1 MKNARELNLE
11 EMGKITGGELDS
23 VITDYLDE
31 AIQRAKVINK
41 TVDQCIQDF
50 YRYNKREPQP
60 PVHDR
65 GQPRHVQR
73 APADPPQAHHRRC
86 RP

>member
-1 MKNARELNLE
+1 MENARELNLE
-11 EMGKITGGELDS
+11 DLGKITGGELDS

-50 YRYNKREPQP
+50 YRYNKYFNKEQEEYI
-60 PVHDR
+60 
-65 GQPRHVQR
+65 R
-73 APADPPQAHHRRC
+73 ARWNDLGPLE
-86 RP
+86 

>member
-1 MKNARELNLE
+1 MENARELNLVDL
-11 EMGKITGGELDS
+11 GKITGGELDS

-50 YRYNKREPQP
+50 YRYNKYFNKEQEEYI
-60 PVHDR
+60 
-65 GQPRHVQR
+65 R
-73 APADPPQAHHRRC
+73 ARWNDLGPLE
-86 RP
+86 

>member
-11 EMGKITGGELDS
+11 DLGKITGGELDS

-50 YRYNKREPQP
+50 YRYNKYFNKEQEEYI
-60 PVHDR
+60 
-65 GQPRHVQR
+65 R
-73 APADPPQAHHRRC
+73 ARWNDLGPLE
-86 RP
+86 

>member
-1 MKNARELNLE
+1 MENARELNLE
-11 EMGKITGGELDS
+11 DLGKTTGGELDS

-50 YRYNKREPQP
+50 YRYNKYFNKEQEEYI
-60 PVHDR
+60 
-65 GQPRHVQR
+65 R
-73 APADPPQAHHRRC
+73 ARWNDLGPLE
-86 RP
+86 

>member
-1 MKNARELNLE
+1 MENARELNLE
-11 EMGKITGGELDS
+11 NLGKITGGELDS

-50 YRYNKREPQP
+50 YRYNKYFNKEQEEYI
-60 PVHDR
+60 
-65 GQPRHVQR
+65 R
-73 APADPPQAHHRRC
+73 ARWNDLGPLE
-86 RP
+86 

>member
-1 MKNARELNLE
+1 MENARELNLE
-11 EMGKITGGELDS
+11 DLGKIAGGELDS

-50 YRYNKREPQP
+50 YRYNKYFNKEQEEYIRTRWNDLGPLE
-60 PVHDR
+60 
-65 GQPRHVQR
+65 
-73 APADPPQAHHRRC
+73 
-86 RP
+86 

>member
-1 MKNARELNLE
+1 MENTIELNLE
-11 EMGKITGGELDS
+11 DLGKITGGELDS

-50 YRYNKREPQP
+50 YRYNKYFNKEQEEY
-60 PVHDR
+60 R
-65 GQPRHVQR
+65 GNPH
-73 APADPPQAHHRRC
+73 AYGS
-86 RP
+86 

>member
-1 MKNARELNLE
+1 MENARELNLE
-11 EMGKITGGELDS
+11 DLGKITGGELDS

-50 YRYNKREPQP
+50 YRYNKDFTPEHEAYIRENWNQ
-60 PVHDR
+60 VK
-65 GQPRHVQR
+65 
-73 APADPPQAHHRRC
+73 
-86 RP
+86 

>member
-1 MKNARELNLE
+1 MENARELNLE
-11 EMGKITGGELDS
+11 DLGKIAGGELDS

-50 YRYNKREPQP
+50 YRYNKYFNKEQEEYI
-60 PVHDR
+60 
-65 GQPRHVQR
+65 R
-73 APADPPQAHHRRC
+73 ARWNDLGPLE
-86 RP
+86 

>member
-50 YRYNKREPQP
+50 YRYNKYFNKEQEEYI
-60 PVHDR
+60 
-65 GQPRHVQR
+65 R
-73 APADPPQAHHRRC
+73 ARWNDLGPLE
-86 RP
+86 